1 MLDKKISPML
11 AYSSDPFDSPKH
23 IFEIKWD
30 GTRCIM
36 FIDGKDIRLQNRRL
50 IDITYRYPEFLQAPN
65 EIEVKNA
72 ILDGEIVIF
81 HNGKTNFN
89 KLQQRE
95 HIEDPLKIKLLS
107 RSIPATYIV
116 FDILYLNDKKY
127 IQKPLIERKEILRKI
142 LNKPSSIMESRYI
155 NEKGIAY
162 FNEVV
167 GLGFE
172 GIMAKSINSPYLI
185 GKRSRYWLKIKP
197 KSSRE
202 CFIVGY
208 TLGKGERSN
217 LLGSLVIATLERG
230 KWIFRGKVGSGFDD
244 KTLKEIF
251 SMLKN
256 LEIDKIPIPN
266 LGRQKDIIWVKPLIR
281 CEVSFQEIT
290 EKGHFRAP
298 VFKRL
303 IE

>member
-127 IQKPLIERKEILRKI
+127 IQKPLVERKEILRKI

-281 CEVSFQEIT
+281 CEVSFHEIT